1 MKNAFDFSG
10 ANVLVVGGSSG
21 IGNAIA
27 AAFRDQGAQVCLTG
41 TRAAPAAYEGEGNT
55 FEDMHYRQLDATDR
69 NAVQALRLPFTGLSV
84 LVNSQGAAPPEDVD
98 PLDLELF
105 DQMLD
110 VNLRSV
116 MHTCVRFRYEL
127 VSTRGSII
135 SMGSVACFTAVPHRP
150 SYSAAKGG
158 LLTLTKSLASA
169 WAASGVRV
177 NGIAPGYVATRMT
190 LPRRQ
195 DARRYQQ
202 TLSRIPMARWGEPA
216 EMAGVAL
223 FLASPRASYVTGQM
237 ICADGG
243 IGL

>member
-1 MKNAFDFSG
+1 VKNALDFSG
-10 ANVLVVGGSSG
+10 ASVLVVGGSSG

-41 TRAAPAAYEGEGNT
+41 TRAAPSAYDGEGHT
-55 FEDMHYRQLDATDR
+55 FEGMDYRQLDAADR
-69 NAVQALRLPFTGLSV
+69 NAVSALQLPFSGLSV
-84 LVNSQGAAPPEDVD
+84 LVNSQGAAPPEDID

-105 DQMLD
+105 DRMLD

-116 MHTCVRFRYEL
+116 MHTCVRFRSEL
-127 VSTRGSII
+127 ADTRGSII
-135 SMGSVACFTAVPHRP
+135 SLGSVACFTAVPHRP

-190 LPRRQ
+190 VQRRQ
-195 DARRYQQ
+195 DNARYQQ
-202 TLSRIPMARWGEPA
+202 TLSRIPMGRWGEPA
-216 EMAGVAL
+216 EIAGTAL
-223 FLASPRASYVTGQM
+223 YLASPLASYVTGQM

>member
-1 MKNAFDFSG
+1 VNNALDFAG

-21 IGNAIA
+21 IGHAIA
-27 AAFRDQGAQVCLTG
+27 TAFRDHGAQVCLTG
-41 TRAAPAAYEGEGNT
+41 TRAAPSAYEGEGTT
-55 FEDMHYRQLDATDR
+55 FEGMHYRQLDAADR
-69 NAVQALRLPFTGLSV
+69 NAVQGLQLPFPGLSV
-84 LVNSQGAAPPEDVD
+84 LVNSQGAAPSEDID
-98 PLDLELF
+98 PLDFDLF

-116 MHTCVRFRYEL
+116 MHTCVRFRNEL
-127 VSTRGSII
+127 ASTRGSII
-135 SMGSVACFTAVPHRP
+135 SVGSVACFTAVPHRP

-190 LPRRQ
+190 LPHRQ
-195 DARRYQQ
+195 DTARYQLS
-202 TLSRIPMARWGEPA
+202 LSRIPMARWAEPT

-223 FLASPRASYVTGQM
+223 FLASPLASYVTGQM
-237 ICADGG
+237 ISADGG